1 MTVTLTPEAEAAVR
15 EKIESGRYQT
25 ADDVI
30 HEALRAL
37 DEREGLEQLRAK
49 LQTGREQLSLGLG
62 IPFTPEWRA
71 ERWQVALRRA
81 AAGESPNPDV
91 CP

>member
-1 MTVTLTPEAEAAVR
+1 MSVTLTPEAEAAVR
-15 EKIESGRYQT
+15 EKVESGRYQT
-25 ADDVI
+25 VDEVI

-37 DEREGLEQLRAK
+37 DERERIEHLRAK
-49 LQTGREQLSLGLG
+49 LQTGREQLDRGLG

-71 ERWQVALRRA
+71 ERWQEALRRA
-81 AAGESPNPDV
+81 AAGEDPNPDV